1 MADDACESLMEPC
14 PAIPSPPRVV
24 DYPSLAPTSCLR
36 ARRERGGLVIELS
49 PPGFRD
55 APRGIL
61 VFLFASGGPMLL
73 AVGRILWLLREAR
86 LPLSAWRAAVAGAEG
101 RGWAGLF
108 LLALATVPVYAL
120 LCVVAWKGRSING
133 PAVFHLTDEG
143 WVAKRHGPRQCWGVH
158 RAKVVGV
165 ERRWRRLYLRMR
177 AGHTLDITGG
187 TSQRRRDLDWLE
199 ATFRE
204 CLGRSMS

>member
-1 MADDACESLMEPC
+1 MEPC

-24 DYPSLAPTSCLR
+24 DYASLAPTSCLR
-36 ARRERGGLVIELS
+36 ARRERAGLVIELS

-61 VFLFASGGPMLL
+61 VFLFASGAPMLV
-73 AVGRILWLLREAR
+73 AVARMLWLLREAR
-86 LPLSAWRAAVAGAEG
+86 LPLSAWRAVVAGAEG

-133 PAVFHLTDEG
+133 PAVFHLTDDG
-143 WVAKRHGPRQCWGVH
+143 WIAKRHGPSQCWGAH
-158 RAKVVGV
+158 RANVVGV
-165 ERRWRRLYLRMR
+165 ERRLGRLYLRMR

-187 TSQRRRDLDWLE
+187 TSRRRRDLDWLE

-204 CLGRSMS
+204 YLGTSKP